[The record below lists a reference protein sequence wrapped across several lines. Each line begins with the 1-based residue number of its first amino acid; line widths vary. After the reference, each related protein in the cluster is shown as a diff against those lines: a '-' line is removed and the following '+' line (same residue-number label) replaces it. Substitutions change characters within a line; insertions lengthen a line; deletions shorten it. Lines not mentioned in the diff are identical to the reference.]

1 MASQTSMPTNQTT
14 MRFASGLATVIDV
27 KEAVQIVAEQ
37 IKTQLDSLDIDITL
51 VYLSPHFRAVATE
64 VADQL
69 NQQLKSR
76 VLLGCTAEGVI
87 ADSQEIE
94 QASALAVIAAHLPE
108 INLTPFSLQSMNWDN
123 LLNHQTTF
131 SQAMAAPPN
140 SKLLMLLA
148 DPFTTPI
155 DRVLQAVNNYY
166 PGVPMIGGMASG
178 AVRAG
183 GNVLLLNEQIVNHGA
198 VGVAFSGNF
207 EVDVIVS
214 QGCRPIGELLT
225 VTEAKQNMILSLNGE
240 NPLAYLQRLVEQ
252 LSVEDQQLLQSGLY
266 LGRAIA
272 TEQDMLGRGDFLVRG
287 VMGIDQ
293 KNGAIVVTDYINEG
307 EQIQFQLRDAS
318 TAKEDLE
325 MMLTPQLFYDAPRG
339 GFLFSCNGRGTR
351 LYDHPHGDISAIE
364 RVIGDIDITGFFCA
378 GEIGPIGGKNFLHG
392 HTASLALFRPC
403 DEV

>member
-1 MASQTSMPTNQTT
+1 MASEMPTNQTT
-14 MRFASGLATVIDV
+14 MRFASGLATDIDM
-27 KEAVQIVAEQ
+27 KEATQTVVDQ
-37 IKTQLDSLDIDITL
+37 IKTQLGDLDIDITL
-51 VYLSPHFRAVATE
+51 VYLSPHFRAVAAE

-69 NQQLKSR
+69 RQQLKPR

-94 QASALAVIAAHLPE
+94 RASALAVIAAHLPQIE
-108 INLTPFSLQSMNWDN
+108 LTPFSLQSMNWDN
-123 LLNHQTTF
+123 LLSHQTAF
-131 SQAMAAPPN
+131 SQAIDAPSN
-140 SKLLMLLA
+140 TKMLMLLA

-155 DRVLQAVNNYY
+155 DSVLQAVNNYY

-183 GNVLLLNEQIVNHGA
+183 GNALILNEQIVNHGA

-225 VTEAKQNMILSLNGE
+225 VTEAKQNMILSLNEE

-272 TEQDMLGRGDFLVRG
+272 ADQEMLGRGDFLVRG

-392 HTASLALFRPC
+392 HTASLALFRPS
-403 DEV
+403 DET